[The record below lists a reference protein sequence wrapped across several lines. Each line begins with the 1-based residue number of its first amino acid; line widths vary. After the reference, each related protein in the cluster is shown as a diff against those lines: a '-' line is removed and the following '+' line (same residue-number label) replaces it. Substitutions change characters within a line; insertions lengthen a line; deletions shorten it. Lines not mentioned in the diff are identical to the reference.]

1 LKVLLI
7 DDSPEIAST
16 VSFAFRIRWP
26 ETIILHAEDGSQG
39 IEMVEAE
46 SPDIV
51 IADINLPDIDGFEVL
66 RQIRLFSDTPI
77 IFLSVRGAE
86 TDRVRGLE
94 IGADDYIVKPFSPLD
109 LLARVQAILRRTG
122 TRQLSENLP
131 PFTAG
136 NLTVDFSTRDVTLN
150 RKSVHL
156 TPREYKL
163 LCHLIRNEG
172 KVVTR
177 SALKRMVWDEVDYL
191 DASTIK
197 KYIYQLRNKLNDS
210 TGRPKMILNERGIG
224 YKFVRPKD

>member
-1 LKVLLI
+1 MKIILI

-26 ETIILHAEDGSQG
+26 EAIILHAEDGGKG
-39 IEMVEAE
+39 IEMVETDP
-46 SPDIV
+46 PDIV
-51 IADINLPDIDGFEVL
+51 ISDINLPDIDGFEVL
-66 RQIRLFSDTPI
+66 KQVRLFSDVPL
-77 IFLSVRGAE
+77 IFLSVRESE

-122 TRQLSENLP
+122 TRHLSENLP
-131 PFTAG
+131 PYTAG
-136 NLTVDFSTRDVTLN
+136 NLIVDFSTRDVTLN
-150 RKSVHL
+150 GKSVHL

-177 SALKRMVWDEVDYL
+177 SALKRLVWDEVDYL

-197 KYIYQLRNKLNDS
+197 KYVYQLRNKLSDS
-210 TGRPKMILNERGIG
+210 TGKPRMILNERGVG